1 MAKQHSIFI
10 NMSWSFMAQVFS
22 QAAGIIISTILAR
35 LLSPDDYGTL
45 ALTQVFITLADVFV
59 VSGVGVSL
67 IQDQSATKD
76 DFSTAFFMS
85 LTVGC
90 VLWTVMFICAPYIAS
105 YYKNCELILYIRVL
119 SIKLPVASIY
129 TILYAIIAK
138 RMDFGKIFWATI
150 GGSVISGLI
159 GITLAVYGFGIWAL
173 IWQALASQI
182 ISTLILAF
190 VVRWCPAW
198 SFSWEKAKS
207 YFSYCI
213 KVTGAELLSSLI
225 AQLQTLMIG
234 KKYTNADLAFFNQGQ
249 KYPGMLASD
258 VTGSLSAVMFPAIAN
273 ETDDMF
279 NVKKLM
285 QNSVRISSFLVTPM
299 MAGLAAIS
307 KTIVS
312 LVLTDKWL
320 PCVPYMQIACFVNLF
335 SSINP
340 INYQAIKAIG
350 KGGTFFRMQIVKV
363 GINIVL
369 LILALPHGVLAVAL
383 SGMISTICAC
393 IVNVYPTGKYV
404 GYGLGSQLRDMLPSV
419 LYAIPMVV
427 VVLTIKQVYQGN
439 LLVLLVLQ
447 IFSGFS
453 VYIGIAA
460 IFRSSSLLYFFG
472 KMKTF
477 LKGAHLK

>member
-22 QAAGIIISTILAR
+22 PAAGIIISTILAR

-190 VVRWCPAW
+190 
-198 SFSWEKAKS
+198 E
-207 YFSYCI
+207 
-213 KVTGAELLSSLI
+213 
-225 AQLQTLMIG
+225 IG
-234 KKYTNADLAFFNQGQ
+234 
-249 KYPGMLASD
+249 
-258 VTGSLSAVMFPAIAN
+258 
-273 ETDDMF
+273 
-279 NVKKLM
+279 
-285 QNSVRISSFLVTPM
+285 R
-299 MAGLAAIS
+299 
-307 KTIVS
+307 
-312 LVLTDKWL
+312 
-320 PCVPYMQIACFVNLF
+320 
-335 SSINP
+335 
-340 INYQAIKAIG
+340 
-350 KGGTFFRMQIVKV
+350 
-363 GINIVL
+363 
-369 LILALPHGVLAVAL
+369 
-383 SGMISTICAC
+383 
-393 IVNVYPTGKYV
+393 
-404 GYGLGSQLRDMLPSV
+404 
-419 LYAIPMVV
+419 
-427 VVLTIKQVYQGN
+427 
-439 LLVLLVLQ
+439 
-447 IFSGFS
+447 
-453 VYIGIAA
+453 
-460 IFRSSSLLYFFG
+460 
-472 KMKTF
+472 
-477 LKGAHLK
+477 AHV

>member
-1 MAKQHSIFI
+1 
-10 NMSWSFMAQVFS
+10 
-22 QAAGIIISTILAR
+22 
-35 LLSPDDYGTL
+35 
-45 ALTQVFITLADVFV
+45 
-59 VSGVGVSL
+59 
-67 IQDQSATKD
+67 
-76 DFSTAFFMS
+76 
-85 LTVGC
+85 
-90 VLWTVMFICAPYIAS
+90 
-105 YYKNCELILYIRVL
+105 
-119 SIKLPVASIY
+119 
-129 TILYAIIAK
+129 
-138 RMDFGKIFWATI
+138 
-150 GGSVISGLI
+150 
-159 GITLAVYGFGIWAL
+159 
-173 IWQALASQI
+173 
-182 ISTLILAF
+182 
-190 VVRWCPAW
+190 
-198 SFSWEKAKS
+198 
-207 YFSYCI
+207 
-213 KVTGAELLSSLI
+213 
-225 AQLQTLMIG
+225 
-234 KKYTNADLAFFNQGQ
+234 
-249 KYPGMLASD
+249 
-258 VTGSLSAVMFPAIAN
+258 
-273 ETDDMF
+273 
-279 NVKKLM
+279 
-285 QNSVRISSFLVTPM
+285 
-299 MAGLAAIS
+299 
-307 KTIVS
+307 
-312 LVLTDKWL
+312 
-320 PCVPYMQIACFVNLF
+320 MQIACFVNLF